1 MPEEHFDI
9 LDEQGNPT
17 GEKRSRFEAHSQG
30 LWHRV
35 VHIYLFRK
43 VEDKI
48 EFLVHLRSKTKDLNP
63 NTWDTRFGG
72 HLKTG
77 ESIEDA
83 LVTEIKDE
91 IGLELKPDK
100 FIRGETQKADKFPN
114 REFVSIFYYNYID
127 ELDKLK
133 FDDGEVQEVKW
144 MSSDNIIKSMQEEP
158 KNWSGGVNGF
168 KTILD
173 FLQTKIR
180 Q

>member
-1 MPEEHFDI
+1 MSEEFFDI

-30 LWHRV
+30 LWHKV

-43 VEDKI
+43 INDKI

-72 HLKTG
+72 HLKAG

-91 IGLELKPDK
+91 IGLTLKPSD
-100 FIRGETQKADKFPN
+100 FFQGEIQKSDKFPN
-114 REFVSIFYYNYID
+114 REFVSVFYYNYND
-127 ELDKLK
+127 SLDKLK

-144 MSSDNIIKSMQEEP
+144 MSAENVLKSMKEKP
-158 KNWSGGVNGF
+158 KDWSGGPTGF
-168 KTILD
+168 VSIYN
-173 FLQTKIR
+173 FLKNKL
-180 Q
+180 

>member
-1 MPEEHFDI
+1 MPEEYFNI
-9 LDEQGNPT
+9 LDELGNPT

-43 VEDKI
+43 INDKI

-72 HLKTG
+72 HLKAG

-91 IGLELKPDK
+91 IGLELKPEN
-100 FIRGETQKADKFPN
+100 FIKGETQKSDKFPN
-114 REFVSIFYYNYID
+114 REFVSVFYYNYID
-127 ELDKLK
+127 GLEKLK

-144 MSSDNIIKSMQEEP
+144 MSSEDVIGSMNEGP
-158 KNWSGGVNGF
+158 SDWSGNPTGF
-168 KTILD
+168 NQILN
-173 FLQTKIR
+173 FLKNKL
-180 Q
+180 